1 MNSLIG
7 HGVLVLATVTVMTV
21 VFQCQQYTIIVGM
34 PKILPACPEHPRCT
48 DALEGLESTT
58 QQHRGHTQRQRPPYI
73 DTWAALDIT

>member
-7 HGVLVLATVTVMTV
+7 ILATVMTV

-34 PKILPACPEHPRCT
+34 LKILPACPDIWSIQ